1 MNKYNN
7 KQNIEQLKLNLLMK
21 SQVHILTL
29 VKKIIMKVLSLNLM
43 IMLEYPNIKNIFV
56 KGYTPKQSVVS
67 FVTKNTVSWT
77 YFNCDFN
84 GEEIVGT
91 FYKEELQITNQNE
104 FRVKK

>member
-29 VKKIIMKVLSLNLM
+29 VKKIIMKILSLNL
-43 IMLEYPNIKNIFV
+43 IMLEYRNIKNIFA
-56 KGYTPKQSVVS
+56 KGHTPKQSVVS

-91 FYKEELQITNQNE
+91 FYEEELQITNQNE